1 MKKYIFIISL
11 VMLLPLNSFPNEKY
25 KVIKDKINV
34 RIDSTVTSQIL
45 GVLNEDETVEIL
57 KESRDWIKILLPK
70 RFKGFVSSQ
79 YVKKTSKVVGIV
91 TASQLNLRIKPSL
104 ESYVIGKVKKNSEL
118 KLLRQNNDWYEISAY
133 PYAKGWVHKKFLVKS
148 DTKKPTSNSSKDIQN
163 KIKKL
168 SAPDIKKKKNL
179 HENLIAKGVEIL
191 PFIEQIIPNADN
203 NTCYSI
209 IFILSSLGK
218 THTNLLPYFFKK
230 ITSLNIK
237 SSSIYLDIIQGIL
250 NPKQNQK
257 AYFYLAQ
264 QNNLTIKD
272 IKDAKLFLSNIY
284 NSTLNSN

>member
-1 MKKYIFIISL
+1 
-11 VMLLPLNSFPNEKY
+11 MLLPLNSFPNEKY

-284 NSTLNSN
+284 NSTLNSNSLNN

>member
-1 MKKYIFIISL
+1 
-11 VMLLPLNSFPNEKY
+11 MLLPLNSFPNEKY

-34 RIDSTVTSQIL
+34 RIDSTVTSKIL

>member
-1 MKKYIFIISL
+1 MKKYILIISL
-11 VMLLPLNSFPNEKY
+11 IIQLPLNSFPNEKY

>member
-1 MKKYIFIISL
+1 
-11 VMLLPLNSFPNEKY
+11 MLLPLNSFPNEKY